1 MLDTTTFVGLDVH
14 ARSIK
19 AVSLDV
25 MTGEVRAATFGYDAG
40 AVAEWVR
47 SVDPRARCVY
57 ESGVTGFD
65 LQKRLSGLGV
75 DCVVGAVSKMIKPS
89 ADRRRKNDRNDA
101 EFLARMLSVGN
112 VVEVW
117 VPDDECE
124 AARDLT
130 RALEDARDDL
140 SRSKQRLSKFLLR
153 HGLVFD
159 ERTPTGRRKGNW
171 TRAHWSW
178 IESIRFAEGA
188 DNEAL
193 AYYVDAVRRA
203 AEDKARLEGLVEAE
217 TRKPRWRRRVD
228 SLRCLKGVDTATAA
242 DLVFEAGEFSRFRN
256 ARSFAA
262 WVGLTPSEHSSGESD
277 RRGAITKA
285 GNKHLRKALV
295 EAAWHYLTCS
305 ARPKEPARGP
315 GPGPGR
321 PQACRQ
327 GRAEAGREARDPAR
341 ARGPQQQGERRHGA
355 RARLLGV
362 GGRPHGRGGVGGGRS
377 PAHKPITPEA
387 VGSEAVEAN
396 LRSLFCERPGRHTRA
411 QTVGST

>member
-1 MLDTTTFVGLDVH
+1 MLNTTTFVGLDVH

-25 MTGEVRAATFGYDAG
+25 MTGEVRCATFGY
-40 AVAEWVR
+40 
-47 SVDPRARCVY
+47 
-57 ESGVTGFD
+57 
-65 LQKRLSGLGV
+65 
-75 DCVVGAVSKMIKPS
+75 
-89 ADRRRKNDRNDA
+89 DA

-140 SRSKQRLSKFLLR
+140 SRAKQRLSKFLLR
-153 HGLVFD
+153 HGLAFD

-171 TRAHWSW
+171 M
-178 IESIRFAEGA
+178 AEG
-188 DNEAL
+188 
-193 AYYVDAVRRA
+193 
-203 AEDKARLEGLVEAE
+203 
-217 TRKPRWRRRVD
+217 PRQ
-228 SLRCLKGVDTATAA
+228 
-242 DLVFEAGEFSRFRN
+242 
-256 ARSFAA
+256 
-262 WVGLTPSEHSSGESD
+262 
-277 RRGAITKA
+277 
-285 GNKHLRKALV
+285 
-295 EAAWHYLTCS
+295 
-305 ARPKEPARGP
+305 GP

-327 GRAEAGREARDPAR
+327 GRAEAGREAGGAAR
-341 ARGPQQQGERRHGA
+341 ARGPQQQGERGHGA

-362 GGRPHGRGGVGGGRS
+362 GGRPHGRGGVGGRS

-411 QTVGST
+411 QTVGSTKKPQP